1 MNNKNYNSNS
11 IEVICGPMFSGKTE
25 ELIRRLIRAQIAK
38 KNVYIFKHSTD
49 NRYSEDYIV
58 SHNKNKIKCHSIADP
73 QQILKFSQDIDII
86 GIDEAQFFDMSIIDI
101 CNKLANEGKRIIIA
115 GLDRDYKAIPFGPMA
130 NLLAHADNITK
141 LNAICMVCGN
151 NATFSQRLIDD
162 EQQIVIGES
171 DQYEARCRNC
181 YKH

>member
-1 MNNKNYNSNS
+1 
-11 IEVICGPMFSGKTE
+11 
-25 ELIRRLIRAQIAK
+25 
-38 KNVYIFKHSTD
+38 
-49 NRYSEDYIV
+49 
-58 SHNKNKIKCHSIADP
+58 
-73 QQILKFSQDIDII
+73 
-86 GIDEAQFFDMSIIDI
+86 MSIIDI

-162 EQQIVIGES
+162 
-171 DQYEARCRNC
+171 
-181 YKH
+181 